1 MTGRASTV
9 GRNLVL
15 IGFALL
21 FLGPIYL
28 IFVNALKGEAD
39 IEADPIGIPFG
50 RLTLD
55 NLIGEITNPA
65 HDLIGSYALSAWIT
79 VVSVGLA
86 IFLGSVLGYLLARSS
101 GRLPI
106 LVYLLLLA
114 GLLVPPQVTLLPLV
128 KLLSAIGLM
137 FTAPGLILVDVA
149 GYIPLAVLL
158 YAGFIRTLPIE
169 LEEASRV
176 DGATQFQ
183 TYRKIVLPLLRP
195 ATITVAIILGLICLT
210 DFVNPS
216 VILGT
221 GSNTITTAINQAIGR
236 YSTNYTEVY
245 SALWWV
251 TIPMLAIFISL
262 QSRLVD
268 GLTAGALRG

>member
-9 GRNLVL
+9 ARNLVL

-28 IFVNALKGEAD
+28 IAINAIKQEAD

-55 NLIGEITNPA
+55 NLTGEILNPA

-79 VVSVGLA
+79 VISVGLA
-86 IFLGSVLGYLLARSS
+86 IFLGSVLGYLLARSR
-101 GRLPI
+101 GRLPV

-128 KLLSAIGLM
+128 KLLATMGLM

-176 DGATQFQ
+176 DGASQFQ

-221 GSNTITTAINQAIGR
+221 GSNTITTAINQAVGR